1 MTLHPRARHRLS
13 ELDGYADEIRKML
26 FSSMSDARIAK
37 ALPID
42 VDGQMVHRWCQ
53 KNGIEK
59 GKAKYASVLDPF
71 ADEIKR
77 MYVDEGITDQLI
89 ADTLPVTVTA
99 DTVRDY
105 RIRRLGIASTRNKK
119 VGRFSMEARYEE
131 IKDQLPAAWE
141 RSKRWHTTQK
151 RMVGSSDRVGQ
162 EFGVSMATARKWL
175 ARQGL
180 VEKRIDGKDGSEQA
194 LELFNEGWS
203 VPRIA
208 KKLGASEE
216 SVRSWLHAKGCDLS
230 NYTDRMSYEEKIAWR
245 RSISEGKVGSVAG
258 SGRYSYKGIRL
269 DSPQEVVFAKNC
281 DRLGLRWQP
290 YDRAGMGV
298 CEVLIADQIVRYA
311 PDLIVDDLPVEVK
324 GIYDQT
330 AAIKVKTWRE
340 KRGPLALIMKEELF
354 EFESATSVQ
363 EAMVI
368 LEAACYLDP
377 EPETPFWA

>member
-1 MTLHPRARHRLS
+1 
-13 ELDGYADEIRKML
+13 
-26 FSSMSDARIAK
+26 
-37 ALPID
+37 
-42 VDGQMVHRWCQ
+42 
-53 KNGIEK
+53 
-59 GKAKYASVLDPF
+59 
-71 ADEIKR
+71 
-77 MYVDEGITDQLI
+77 
-89 ADTLPVTVTA
+89 
-99 DTVRDY
+99 
-105 RIRRLGIASTRNKK
+105 
-119 VGRFSMEARYEE
+119 MEARYEE

-151 RMVGSSDRVGQ
+151 RMVGSAERVGQ

-180 VEKRIDGKDGSEQA
+180 VEKRIDGKEGSQQA
-194 LELFNEGWS
+194 LELFNDGWS

-208 KKLGASEE
+208 KKLGANEE
-216 SVRSWLHAKGCDLS
+216 SVRNWLHAQGCDLS

-258 SGRYSYKGIRL
+258 SGRYSYMGIRL

-298 CEVLIADQIVRYA
+298 CEVLIGDQIVRYA
-311 PDLIVDDLPVEVK
+311 PDLMVDDLPVEVK

-340 KRGPLALIMKEELF
+340 KRGRLALIMKEELF
-354 EFESATSVQ
+354 AFEAATSVQ